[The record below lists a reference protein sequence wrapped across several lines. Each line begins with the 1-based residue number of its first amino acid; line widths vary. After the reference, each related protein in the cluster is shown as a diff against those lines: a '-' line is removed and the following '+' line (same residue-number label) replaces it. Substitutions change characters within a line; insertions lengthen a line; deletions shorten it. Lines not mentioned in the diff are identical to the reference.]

1 MCEAPATFSPPTRS
15 PLSKMILRA
24 IIDHELKTFE
34 PREGMT
40 FGSDPSCDVVV
51 PHARD
56 RQAFLCVDAEG
67 AYLEA
72 FAAPDVEAGR
82 FPLEI
87 GSVFAIGQTIFDCIE
102 APVLPRV
109 QEKPVEPIRRACPRC
124 RASLLSVDLSAEE
137 FCANMAA
144 VKPLNKAAIQMA
156 RALQVDPSDLAM
168 LASVGEFVLEGL
180 YVNDRLSK
188 YNAKGK
194 TFFKR

>member
-1 MCEAPATFSPPTRS
+1 
-15 PLSKMILRA
+15 MILRA

-34 PREGMT
+34 LREGMA

-67 AYLEA
+67 VYLEA

-124 RASLLSVDLSAEE
+124 RASLLSVDLSAK
-137 FCANMAA
+137 FCPQWQPRFFVFPGTRDAVRVGVAA
-144 VKPLNKAAIQMA
+144 LEAEAFLVWPRLELRRFARRLRLPGARRRLRRRA
-156 RALQVDPSDLAM
+156 RARA
-168 LASVGEFVLEGL
+168 AT
-180 YVNDRLSK
+180 RI
-188 YNAKGK
+188 
-194 TFFKR
+194 R